1 MKKNWRVFWDSDN
14 PLFTENLK
22 LARRLSSETGLSEF
36 LIKLLIVRGI
46 KTKDEIEEFLYPDES
61 TIIDPFLLKDMD
73 KTVDL
78 LLDIKRKKEK
88 LVVYGDY
95 DADGVTAAAVLYQGF
110 KSLGWN
116 VEAYIPNRID
126 EGYSLNIE
134 AIDELYEKGFKNI
147 ITVDCGTTSLNEV
160 HHAKEKGMKIII
172 TDHHETQQ
180 ILPQADAIVNP
191 KRKDDIYPF
200 KGLSGVG
207 VAFKVLLA
215 IHKTLND
222 SSFDPFSLIDLVAL
236 GTIADIVPLRS
247 ENRFFV
253 KKGLDK
259 LRTNPNPALKY
270 LMKEIG
276 IVPEDVK
283 SYIVAYKIAPKINAA
298 GRMADAMKAFEL
310 LMTEENKNLEKKVKQ
325 LLDLNSERQKHER
338 RIYKSAL
345 SLMDINPD
353 YHDSKV
359 IVLSG
364 KDWHLGVLGI
374 VASKLSNKFNKP
386 VLLVSTTSE
395 DNTGKGSARSPQG
408 ISLIELMK
416 NISKEHED
424 FFKEYGGHELAA
436 GFTIDSEKIEYL
448 RAEINKIYENIY
460 GNKEPESEIEIDME
474 IENLWSTFFD
484 DITALEPYGYQN
496 PEPTF
501 LIKNVSLEKVKIFGA
516 EEENL
521 AAIAKTEKGMIFE
534 AVGYGILSNKR
545 DGMAGNL
552 KCNLVGNFR
561 IERTFYNNQKVLK
574 FYVKD
579 IEFIGD
585 SLTEKGNAGNLL
597 ISLHAKDNVHHLA
610 NYKYKIL
617 LDMIEQNR
625 NAIFGPLK
633 IKNTLLIEKIKNVI
647 SKGNKLI
654 IIGASHLL
662 LEYTYKIINQYIS
675 TEYIYYNKKSK
686 IENTVLKSKKVILV
700 TVPAYI
706 QNIQRLNDFSKN
718 LLIDEPI
725 YSFAHPTIANIPEY
739 VQLRKVIRSKNYEIS
754 ILGTFY
760 DESIKEFLK
769 LSGYRVANVNTNV
782 PSFEV
787 VKEINSNK
795 FKLIKDY
802 LYNSKNLNII
812 VNDITPY
819 RTLKPYISSTYEYSE
834 DYIIYY
840 SHKHTFFEK
849 INIRELN
856 KKGPSRIL
864 ISEFANDGL
873 SLEQKDRNSI
883 IMLYDVPKTRIEL
896 LDLVSSWPHNKKDN
910 IIFVM
915 AYNTDFP
922 TKFMYDFSRIYPS
935 TEIMKKVYKIIK
947 ENDNININILAKNY
961 FNDDVD
967 LVKNIVDELIHAGIV
982 INTSNGL
989 KTMEDFRLD
998 LIHKNVKS
1006 KESILDKW
1014 ILKNSIRFFLNFK
1027 SRSLISL
1034 LNNQIAEVK

>member
-1 MKKNWRVFWDSDN
+1 MKKNWRVYWDSGS

-22 LARRLSSETGLSEF
+22 LARKLAAETGLSEF
-36 LIKLLIVRGI
+36 LIKLLISREI
-46 KTKDEIEEFLYPDES
+46 RTKEDIEEFLYPDES
-61 TIIDPFLLKDMD
+61 SIIDPFLLKDMD

-78 LLDIKRKKEK
+78 LIDIKEKKEK

-110 KSLGWN
+110 KALGWDI
-116 VEAYIPNRID
+116 EAYIPNRID

-134 AIDELYEKGFKNI
+134 AIDELYEKGYKNI

-160 HHAKEKGMKIII
+160 SHAKEKGMKIII
-172 TDHHETQQ
+172 TDHHETQN
-180 ILPQADAIVNP
+180 ILPDADAIVNP
-191 KRKDDIYPF
+191 KRKDDEYPF

-207 VAFKVLLA
+207 VAFKVLFA
-215 IHKTLND
+215 IHKTLNKD
-222 SSFDPFSLIDLVAL
+222 DFDPFSLIDLVAL

-259 LRTNPNPALKY
+259 LRNNPNPALKY

-276 IVPEDVK
+276 VVPEDVK
-283 SYIVAYKIAPKINAA
+283 SYVVAYKIAPKINAA
-298 GRMADAMKAFEL
+298 GRMSDAMKAFEL

-353 YHDSKV
+353 YHDKKV

-386 VLLVSTTSE
+386 VLLVSTTSN

-416 NISKEHED
+416 NLTQKNKD

-448 RAEINKIYENIY
+448 RDEINKIYANIY
-460 GNKEPESEIEIDME
+460 GNKEPESEIDIDME

-484 DITALEPYGYQN
+484 DITALEPYGYKN
-496 PEPTF
+496 PEPIF
-501 LIKNVSLEKVKIFGA
+501 LIRNVSLERVKIFGA

-521 AAIAKTEKGMIFE
+521 AAVARTEKGMIFE
-534 AVGYGILSNKR
+534 VVGYGILNNKKETLS
-545 DGMAGNL
+545 GNM
-552 KCNLVGNFR
+552 KCNIVGNFR

-585 SLTEKGNAGNLL
+585 SLTEKGNSGNLL

-617 LDMIEQNR
+617 LDMINQAR
-625 NAIFGPLK
+625 NAIFAPIK
-633 IKNTLLIEKIKNVI
+633 IKNTLLIEKIKNTI
-647 SKGNKLI
+647 SSGEKLI
-654 IIGASHLL
+654 IIGSSHLL
-662 LEYTYKIINQYIS
+662 LDYTYKIITQYIS
-675 TEYIYYNKKSK
+675 SENIYYNKKSK
-686 IENTVLKSKKVILV
+686 VENSILKSKKVILI

-706 QNIQRLNDFSKN
+706 QNIQRLNDFSRK

-725 YSFAHPTIANIPEY
+725 YSFSHPIIANIPEY
-739 VQLRKVIRSKNYEIS
+739 IQFRKIIRTRFYDIN

-760 DESIKEFLK
+760 DESIKEFFK

-812 VNDITPY
+812 VNNV
-819 RTLKPYISSTYEYSE
+819 KPYINLKSYISTTYEYSE

-840 SHKHTFFEK
+840 SHTHTFFEK

-896 LDLVSSWPHNKKDN
+896 LDLISSWPHNKKDN

-915 AYNTDFP
+915 AYNTDFS
-922 TKFMYDFSRIYPS
+922 TKFMYDYSRTYPS
-935 TEIMKKVYKIIK
+935 TEIMKKVYEIIK
-947 ENDNININILAKNY
+947 ENDSININTISKQY
-961 FNDDVD
+961 FNDDIE
-967 LVKNIVDELIHAGIV
+967 LVKNIIDELINSGIV

-989 KTMEDFRLD
+989 KTMENFRLD

>member
-1 MKKNWRVFWDSDN
+1 MKKNWRVFWDSN
-14 PLFTENLK
+14 SPLFTEKLK
-22 LARRLSSETGLSEF
+22 LARQLSAEMGLSEF
-36 LIKLLIVRGI
+36 LIKLLIARNI
-46 KTKDEIEEFLYPDES
+46 TTKEDIEEFLYPDES
-61 TIIDPFLLKDMD
+61 AIIDPFLLKDMD
-73 KTVDL
+73 KAVDL
-78 LLDIKRKKEK
+78 LLDIRDKNEK
-88 LVVYGDY
+88 LIVYGDY

-110 KSLGWN
+110 KALGWDI
-116 VEAYIPNRID
+116 EAYIPNRID

-134 AIDELYEKGFKNI
+134 AIEELYEKGYKNI
-147 ITVDCGTTSLNEV
+147 ITVDCGTTSLKEV
-160 HHAKEKGMKIII
+160 FHAKEKEMKIII
-172 TDHHETQQ
+172 TDHHEPQEG
-180 ILPQADAIVNP
+180 LPQADAIVNP
-191 KRKDDIYPF
+191 KRKDDNYPF

-207 VAFKVLLA
+207 VAFKLLLA
-215 IHKTLND
+215 IHKSLN
-222 SSFDPFSLIDLVAL
+222 STSFDPFSLIDLVAL
-236 GTIADIVPLRS
+236 GTIADIVPLKS

-253 KKGLDK
+253 KKGLEK
-259 LRTNPNPALKY
+259 LRNNPNPALRY

-276 IVPEDVK
+276 IIPEEVK

-310 LMTEENKNLEKKVKQ
+310 LMTKEDKNLEKKVKQ
-325 LLDLNSERQKHER
+325 LLALNTERQKHEK

-353 YHDSKV
+353 YHDKKV

-395 DNTGKGSARSPQG
+395 DNIGKGSARSPQG

-416 NISKEHED
+416 NLTQKNES

-448 RAEINKIYENIY
+448 RAEINKVYANLY
-460 GNKEPESEIEIDME
+460 GNKKPEAEIEIDME
-474 IENLWSTFFD
+474 IENLWNTFFD
-484 DITALEPYGYQN
+484 DISLLEPFGYQN

-501 LIKNVSLEKVKIFGA
+501 LIKNVSLEKIKVFGA

-521 AAIAKTEKGMIFE
+521 AALAKTEKGMVFE
-534 AVGYGILSNKR
+534 TVGYGILSNKKE
-545 DGMAGNL
+545 GITGNL
-552 KCNLVGNFR
+552 KCNIVGNFR
-561 IERTFYNNQKVLK
+561 IERTYYNNQKVLK
-574 FYVKD
+574 FYIKD

-585 SLTEKGNAGNLL
+585 SLTEKGNSENLL

-625 NAIFGPLK
+625 NAIFAPLK
-633 IKNTLLIEKIKNVI
+633 IKNTLLIEKIKNTI
-647 SKGNKLI
+647 SNGKNLL

-662 LEYTYKIINQYIS
+662 LDYTYKIINQYIS
-675 TEYIYYNKKSK
+675 SESIYYNKKAK
-686 IENTVLKSKKVILV
+686 IENTVLKNKRIILL

-706 QNIQRLNDFSKN
+706 QNLQKLNDFSNN

-725 YSFAHPTIANIPEY
+725 YSFLHPTIANIPEY
-739 VQLRKVIRSKNYEIS
+739 IQFRKIIRSKNYRTN
-754 ILGTFY
+754 ILGAFY
-760 DESIKEFLK
+760 DEGIKEFLK

-782 PSFEV
+782 PSIEV

-795 FKLIKDY
+795 LNLIKDY
-802 LYNSKNLNII
+802 LHNSKNINLI
-812 VNDITPY
+812 VSNVSSYPN
-819 RTLKPYISSTYEYSE
+819 LKAYIASKYEYPE
-834 DYIIYY
+834 DYIIRY
-840 SHKHTFFEK
+840 SHMHTFFEK

-856 KKGPSRIL
+856 KKDPSRIL
-864 ISEFANDGL
+864 ISEFSNDGL
-873 SLEQKDRNSI
+873 ALEQKDRNSI
-883 IMLYDVPKTRIEL
+883 IILYDVPKTRLEL

-915 AYNTDFP
+915 AYNTDFS

-935 TEIMKKVYKIIK
+935 SEMMKKVYEIIK
-947 ENDNININILAKNY
+947 NNQNINIQNLSKNY
-961 FNDDVD
+961 FNNDTEF
-967 LVKNIVDELIHAGIV
+967 VKNIIDELINAGI
-982 INTSNGL
+982 ILNTSDGL
-989 KTMEDFRLD
+989 KTIENFRLD
-998 LIHKNVKS
+998 LIHNNVRS

>member
-1 MKKNWRVFWDSDN
+1 MKKNWRVFWDSGN
-14 PLFTENLK
+14 PLFSENLK
-22 LARRLSSETGLSEF
+22 LARKLSSETGLSEF

-46 KTKDEIEEFLYPDES
+46 KTKEEIKEFLYPDES
-61 TIIDPFLLKDMD
+61 SIIDPFLLKDMD

-78 LLDIKRKKEK
+78 LIDIKKKKEK
-88 LVVYGDY
+88 LIVYGDY

-110 KSLGWN
+110 KALGWN

-126 EGYSLNIE
+126 EGYSLNVE
-134 AIDELYEKGFKNI
+134 AIDELYEKGYMNI
-147 ITVDCGTTSLNEV
+147 ITVDCGTTSLNEIS
-160 HHAKEKGMKIII
+160 HAKEKDMKIII

-180 ILPQADAIVNP
+180 ILPNADAIVNP
-191 KRKDDIYPF
+191 KRKDDDYPF

-215 IHKTLND
+215 VHKTLKNTT
-222 SSFDPFSLIDLVAL
+222 FNPFSLIDLVAL

-253 KKGLDK
+253 KKGLEK
-259 LRTNPNPALKY
+259 LRNNPNPALKY

-283 SYIVAYKIAPKINAA
+283 SYVVAYKIAPKINAA

-310 LMTEENKNLEKKVKQ
+310 LMTEENKHLEKKVKQ

-353 YHDSKV
+353 YHDKKV

-386 VLLVSTTSE
+386 VLLVSTTSN
-395 DNTGKGSARSPQG
+395 DNTGKGSARSPHG
-408 ISLIELMK
+408 ISLIELMESLSQK
-416 NISKEHED
+416 NEN

-436 GFTIDSEKIEYL
+436 GFTIDSENIEYL
-448 RAEINKIYENIY
+448 RDEINKMYKKLY
-460 GNKEPESEIEIDME
+460 GDKEPESEIEIDME
-474 IENLWSTFFD
+474 IENLWNSFFD
-484 DITALEPYGYQN
+484 DITLLEPYGYQN

-501 LIKNVSLEKVKIFGA
+501 LIKNVSLERIKIFGA

-534 AVGYGILSNKR
+534 VVGYGILSNKK
-545 DGMAGNL
+545 DGMNGNL

-585 SLTEKGNAGNLL
+585 SLTEKGYSGNLL
-597 ISLHAKDNVHHLA
+597 ISLHAKDNVHHLT

-617 LDMIEQNR
+617 LGMIEENR
-625 NAIFGPLK
+625 NAIFAPLK
-633 IKNTLLIEKIKNVI
+633 IKNTLLIEKIKNTI
-647 SKGNKLI
+647 SKGENLI

-675 TEYIYYNKKSK
+675 SENIYYNKKSK
-686 IENTVLKSKKVILV
+686 IENTILKNKKIILT

-706 QNIQRLNDFSKN
+706 QNIQRFNDFSKK

-725 YSFAHPTIANIPEY
+725 YSFSHPTIANIPEY
-739 VQLRKVIRSKNYEIS
+739 IQLRKVIRSKNYKINL
-754 ILGTFY
+754 LGTFY

-769 LSGYRVANVNTNV
+769 LSGYRVANVNANV
-782 PSFEV
+782 PPFEV

-819 RTLKPYISSTYEYSE
+819 VNLKSYISSTYEYSE
-834 DYIIYY
+834 DYILYY
-840 SHKHTFFEK
+840 SHMHTFFEK

-864 ISEFANDGL
+864 ISEFINDGL

-910 IIFVM
+910 IVFVM
-915 AYNTDFP
+915 AYNTDFS
-922 TKFMYDFSRIYPS
+922 TKFMYEFSRKYPS
-935 TEIMKKVYKIIK
+935 PEMLKKVYEIIK
-947 ENDNININILAKNY
+947 ENDNININIISEKY
-961 FNDDVD
+961 FNNDV
-967 LVKNIVDELIHAGIV
+967 ELIKTIVNELINTGIV
-982 INTSNGL
+982 IDTSNGL
-989 KTMEDFRLD
+989 KTMESFRLD
-998 LIHKNVKS
+998 LIHKNVKL

-1014 ILKNSIRFFLNFK
+1014 ILKNSIRFFSNFK

>member
-14 PLFTENLK
+14 PLFAENLK
-22 LARRLSSETGLSEF
+22 LARKLANETGLSEF
-36 LIKLLIVRGI
+36 LIKLLIVRRL
-46 KTKDEIEEFLYPDES
+46 KTKEDIIEFLYPDES
-61 TIIDPFLLKDMD
+61 SIIDPFLLKDMD
-73 KTVDL
+73 KAVDL
-78 LLDIKRKKEK
+78 LLDIKKNNEK
-88 LVVYGDY
+88 IVVYGDY
-95 DADGVTAAAVLYQGF
+95 DADGVTAASVLFKGF
-110 KSLGWN
+110 KALGWS

-134 AIDELYEKGFKNI
+134 AIDELYDKGFKNI
-147 ITVDCGTTSLNEV
+147 ITVDCGTTSLNEIN
-160 HHAKEKGMKIII
+160 HAKEKGMKIII
-172 TDHHETQQ
+172 TDHHEPQE
-180 ILPQADAIVNP
+180 ILPNADAIINP
-191 KRKDDIYPF
+191 KRKDDLYPF

-215 IHKTLND
+215 IHKTLNNKT
-222 SSFDPFSLIDLVAL
+222 FDPFSLIDLVAL
-236 GTIADIVPLRS
+236 GTIADIVPLRE
-247 ENRFFV
+247 ENRYFV

-259 LRTNPNPALKY
+259 LRNNPNPALKY

-276 IVPEDVK
+276 VIPEDVK

-310 LMTEENKNLEKKVKQ
+310 LMTQENKNLQKKVKQ

-345 SLMDINPD
+345 SLMDVNPD
-353 YHDSKV
+353 YHDKKV

-448 RAEINKIYENIY
+448 RDEINKIYENIY
-460 GNKEPESEIEIDME
+460 GDKEPESEIEIDME

-484 DITALEPYGYQN
+484 DIMLLEPFGYQN

-501 LIKNVSLEKVKIFGA
+501 LIKNVTLDKVKVFGA

-521 AAIAKTEKGMIFE
+521 AGVAKSEKGMIFE
-534 AVGYGILSNKR
+534 VVGYGVLNNKK
-545 DGMAGNL
+545 DNMMNNS

-561 IERTFYNNQKVLK
+561 IERTFYNNQKILK
-574 FYVKD
+574 FYIKD

-585 SLTEKGNAGNLL
+585 SLTEKGNLGNILV
-597 ISLHAKDNVHHLA
+597 SLHAKDNVHHLT

-625 NAIFGPLK
+625 NAIFAPLK
-633 IKNTLLIEKIKNVI
+633 IKNTLLIEKIKNTI
-647 SKGNKLI
+647 SSGEKLI

-662 LEYTYKIINQYIS
+662 LDYTYKIINQYIS
-675 TEYIYYNKKSK
+675 SDYIYYNKKAK
-686 IENTVLKSKKVILV
+686 IENTILKSKKVILI

-706 QNIQRLNDFSKN
+706 QNIQRLNDFSKK

-725 YSFAHPTIANIPEY
+725 YSFLHPTISNIPEY
-739 VQLRKVIRSKNYEIS
+739 IHLRKIIRTKQYEVS

-769 LSGYRVANVNTNV
+769 LSGYRVANVNANV

-795 FKLIKDY
+795 LKLIKDY

-812 VNDITPY
+812 VNDVNLY
-819 RTLKPYISSTYEYSE
+819 KNLKSYISSTYEYSE
-834 DYIIYY
+834 DYILYY
-840 SHKHTFFEK
+840 SHIHTFFEK

-864 ISEFANDGL
+864 ISEFANDGI

-883 IMLYDVPKTRIEL
+883 IMLYDVPKTRLEL

-915 AYNTDFP
+915 AYNTDFA
-922 TKFMYDFSRIYPS
+922 TKFMYDFSRNYPS
-935 TEIMKKVYKIIK
+935 HEVLKKIYEIIEETDLINTNLIAK
-947 ENDNININILAKNY
+947 EFFNNDID
-961 FNDDVD
+961 F
-967 LVKNIVDELIHAGIV
+967 VKNAIDELINSGIV
-982 INTSNGL
+982 INTSTGL
-989 KTMEDFRLD
+989 KTVDDFRLD

-1014 ILKNSIRFFLNFK
+1014 ILKNAIRFFSNFK